1 MTDCAP
7 AELILAGALRTVAR
21 RDRDETSARVALSGT
36 PSACSAA
43 GGSSV
48 ATRRFLR
55 RQLGLVG
62 FRRSGERQRISC
74 AVGSGTAREDRTSAG
89 GVQRNVARDPSTRF
103 TPVIR
108 RSS

>member
-7 AELILAGALRTVAR
+7 AELILAGALRAVAR

-48 ATRRFLR
+48 AT
-55 RQLGLVG
+55 
-62 FRRSGERQRISC
+62 
-74 AVGSGTAREDRTSAG
+74 
-89 GVQRNVARDPSTRF
+89 VQKPAFVLTGMDHSVYVFSLT
-103 TPVIR
+103 
-108 RSS
+108 

>member
-7 AELILAGALRTVAR
+7 AELILAGALRAVAR

-62 FRRSGERQRISC
+62 FRRSGERHAFHAPSGLGLRGRIERLQAAFS
-74 AVGSGTAREDRTSAG
+74 ATWREIPRHVS
-89 GVQRNVARDPSTRF
+89 
-103 TPVIR
+103 R
-108 RSS
+108 R

>member
-7 AELILAGALRTVAR
+7 AELILAGALRAVAR

-62 FRRSGERQRISC
+62 FRRSGERQRIFSC

-108 RSS
+108 R

>member
-7 AELILAGALRTVAR
+7 AELILAGALRAVAR

-74 AVGSGTAREDRTSAG
+74 AVGSGTTAALECAKRTIAEL
-89 GVQRNVARDPSTRF
+89 VARFDTASMLTTMLP
-103 TPVIR
+103 
-108 RSS
+108 

>member
-7 AELILAGALRTVAR
+7 AELILAGVLRAVAR

-36 PSACSAA
+36 PSACCAA

-55 RQLGLVG
+55 RQRLVG

-74 AVGSGTAREDRTSAG
+74 AVGSGTAREDRTSEG
-89 GVQRNVARDPSTRF
+89 GVQRNVTRDPSTRF